1 MTSAARDEPRSEPV
15 ALSWSVANQRHLTAA
30 TLHLRWQLETH
41 LALRDGLEPP
51 LAPTPFHFEG
61 AALEG
66 LVRLFGLTP
75 FERDLL
81 LLSAASELD
90 SAFAALIGKLNND
103 AQRQQ
108 PSFSLALAA
117 LPNAHWSALNPSGVL
132 RRWKLL
138 EVVSGATLTSSGLR
152 VDERVL
158 HYLAGVNTL
167 DARLLPLLEPIRG
180 EVELVAS
187 QRGLVERIISA
198 WSQRV
203 PVLPVVQLIGVDRE
217 ARRAT
222 ALSATRAFNGDL
234 HALNA
239 ALLPTNIADLEN
251 LATLLRREVALLNLA
266 LVIETDDLDAT
277 DNAKNG
283 WLNAFLLRYSAPVML
298 SGLERQRVPHR
309 TTLPLEVDKPTG
321 PEQRELW
328 RMHIGTDNESVIEQ
342 MTTQFSLSA
351 HGIRAIALGT
361 GADRSQL
368 WGAARQHARPKL
380 DDLAQR
386 LTTTA
391 TWDDLILPD
400 AQRRILVDMTAHVRQ
415 RQTVYE
421 QWGFASKGGRG
432 LGISAL
438 FAGGSGTG
446 KTTAAEILG
455 RELELDVY
463 RIDLSATVSKYI
475 GETEKNLKRLFDA
488 AEDGGVI
495 LLFDEADAIFGTR
508 SEVKDSHDR
517 YANMEVSYLLQRM
530 ESYRGLAILTTNLKN
545 SIDGAFLRRIRFVVQ
560 FPFPDFEER
569 ELLWQRAFPAQT
581 PTRGLEPRLLAQLQ
595 VSGGNIKNI
604 ALGAAFIAAD
614 AGEAVGMQ
622 HIYRAAEAEYAKLEK
637 QLTVSETNGWL
648 EEQERND
655 EG

>member
-1 MTSAARDEPRSEPV
+1 MTSAKAAARDSEPAPV
-15 ALSWSVANQRHLTAA
+15 PWSEANQRHLTAA
-30 TLHLRWQLETH
+30 VAQLRHILETH
-41 LALRDGLEPP
+41 LALRDGLESPV
-51 LAPTPFHFEG
+51 APTPFHFEG

-66 LVRLFGLTP
+66 LVRLFGLTS

-103 AQRQQ
+103 PARQQ

-117 LPNAHWSALNPSGVL
+117 LPNAHWSALGPSGVL

-138 EVVSGATLTSSGLR
+138 EVVSGPTLTSSGLR

-180 EVELVAS
+180 DSELVAS
-187 QRGLVERIISA
+187 QRTLVERIIAA
-198 WSQRV
+198 WSHGRG
-203 PVLPVVQLIGVDRE
+203 VLPVVQLVGVDRE

-239 ALLPTNIADLEN
+239 ALLPTNIGDLEN

-277 DNAKNG
+277 DTAKNG

-309 TTLPLEVDKPTG
+309 ATLPLEVDKPTA

-328 RMHIGTDNESVIEQ
+328 RLHLGADSEGVIAQ

-351 HGIRAIALGT
+351 HGIRAVALGT
-361 GADRSQL
+361 GADRSEL
-368 WGAARQHARPKL
+368 WGAARAHARPKL

-400 AQRRILVDMTAHVRQ
+400 AQRRILVDITAHVKQ

-421 QWGFASKGGRG
+421 QWGFALKGGRG

-438 FAGGSGTG
+438 FSGGSGTG

-495 LLFDEADAIFGTR
+495 LLFDEADSIFGKR

-530 ESYRGLAILTTNLKN
+530 ESYRGLAILTTNLKT
-545 SIDGAFLRRIRFVVQ
+545 SIDTAFLRRIRFVVQ

-569 ELLWQRAFPAQT
+569 ESLWRRAFPAQT
-581 PTRGLEPRLLAQLQ
+581 PTQGLEPRLLAQLQ

-622 HIYRAAEAEYAKLEK
+622 HIYRASEAEYAKLEK
-637 QLTVSETNGWL
+637 QLTISETKGWL
-648 EEQERND
+648 EE
-655 EG
+655 

>member
-1 MTSAARDEPRSEPV
+1 MTSAVSPRATAAREEPHAEP
-15 ALSWSVANQRHLTAA
+15 ASWSEANQRHLTGAVA
-30 TLHLRWQLETH
+30 HLRWQLEAH
-41 LALRDGLEPP
+41 LAVRDSSALPP
-51 LAPTPFHFEG
+51 APTPFHFEG

-103 AQRQQ
+103 PVRQQ

-138 EVVSGATLTSSGLR
+138 EVSNGATLTSSALK

-167 DARLLPLLEPIRG
+167 DARLLGLLEPIRG

-187 QRGLVERIISA
+187 QRVLVERIVA
-198 WSQRV
+198 TWSQGRGGL
-203 PVLPVVQLIGVDRE
+203 LPVVQLIGVDRE

-239 ALLPTNIADLEN
+239 ALLPSNIGDLEH

-277 DNAKNG
+277 DTAKNG

-309 TTLPLEVDKPTG
+309 TTLPLEVDKPTA

-328 RMHIGTDNESVIEQ
+328 RMHLGLEQDSVIEQ

-351 HGIRAIALGT
+351 HGIRAIAQGT
-361 GADRSQL
+361 SADRTEL
-368 WGAARQHARPKL
+368 WGAARAHARPKL

-386 LTTTA
+386 LSTTA
-391 TWDDLILPD
+391 VWDDLILPD
-400 AQRRILVDMTAHVRQ
+400 AQRRILIDITAHVRQ

-495 LLFDEADAIFGTR
+495 LLFDEADAIFGKR

-530 ESYRGLAILTTNLKN
+530 ESYRGLAILTTNLKT
-545 SIDGAFLRRIRFVVQ
+545 SIDTAFLRRIRFVVQ

-569 ELLWQRAFPAQT
+569 ELLWRRAFPAQT
-581 PTRGLEPRLLAQLQ
+581 PTHNLEPRLLAQLQ

-622 HIYRAAEAEYAKLEK
+622 HIYRASEAEYAKLEK
-637 QLTVSETNGWL
+637 QLTVSETRGWL
-648 EEQERND
+648 ED
-655 EG
+655 

>member
-342 MTTQFSLSA
+342 MTAFAPSRW
-351 HGIRAIALGT
+351 GRALIAVSC
-361 GADRSQL
+361 GARPAST
-368 WGAARQHARPKL
+368 HARSSTIWRS
-380 DDLAQR
+380 A
-386 LTTTA
+386 
-391 TWDDLILPD
+391 W
-400 AQRRILVDMTAHVRQ
+400 RRPP
-415 RQTVYE
+415 
-421 QWGFASKGGRG
+421 RG
-432 LGISAL
+432 MI
-438 FAGGSGTG
+438 
-446 KTTAAEILG
+446 
-455 RELELDVY
+455 
-463 RIDLSATVSKYI
+463 
-475 GETEKNLKRLFDA
+475 
-488 AEDGGVI
+488 
-495 LLFDEADAIFGTR
+495 
-508 SEVKDSHDR
+508 
-517 YANMEVSYLLQRM
+517 
-530 ESYRGLAILTTNLKN
+530 
-545 SIDGAFLRRIRFVVQ
+545 
-560 FPFPDFEER
+560 
-569 ELLWQRAFPAQT
+569 
-581 PTRGLEPRLLAQLQ
+581 
-595 VSGGNIKNI
+595 
-604 ALGAAFIAAD
+604 
-614 AGEAVGMQ
+614 
-622 HIYRAAEAEYAKLEK
+622 
-637 QLTVSETNGWL
+637 
-648 EEQERND
+648 
-655 EG
+655 